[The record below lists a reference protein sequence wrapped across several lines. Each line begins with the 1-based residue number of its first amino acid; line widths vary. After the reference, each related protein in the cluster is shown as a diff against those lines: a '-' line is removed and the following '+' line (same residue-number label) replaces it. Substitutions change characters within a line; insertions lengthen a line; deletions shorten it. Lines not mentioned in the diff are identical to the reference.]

1 MSNYSWYLLTKQL
14 DVSYPEEHEKRF
26 VPRNSHPILNEGE
39 DKNKKIDIQPCHVEQ
54 LYGVMIAQ
62 MLLADTQ
69 VPFTY
74 NTFSWFNHNAP
85 AVDIMPRDCLQDLTW
100 LLHFV
105 DDWELDDNDFG
116 WDEVFDYP
124 EDDQDHDA
132 YAAAHR
138 VKFGLIEDAFV
149 QRWQQ
154 CVLFGRWITADKSCL
169 VGLYHSPCMIGP
181 NPKPIQNWCYAA
193 FTCYNER
200 EATVLQTI
208 CSDIWW

>member
-1 MSNYSWYLLTKQL
+1 M
-14 DVSYPEEHEKRF
+14 
-26 VPRNSHPILNEGE
+26 
-39 DKNKKIDIQPCHVEQ
+39 
-54 LYGVMIAQ
+54 
-62 MLLADTQ
+62 
-69 VPFTY
+69 Y

-169 VGLYHSPCMIGP
+169 VGWYHSPCTIGP
-181 NPKPIQNWCYAA
+181 NPKPIQNRCYAA
-193 FTCYNER
+193 FTCYNAR